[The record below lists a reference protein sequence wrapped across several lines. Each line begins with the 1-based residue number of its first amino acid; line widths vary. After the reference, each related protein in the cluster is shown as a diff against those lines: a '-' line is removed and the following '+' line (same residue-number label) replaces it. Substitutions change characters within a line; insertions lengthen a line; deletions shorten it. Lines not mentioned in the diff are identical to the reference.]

1 MPTMKDIAR
10 EAGVSHGTVSNVLNK
25 TGKVSIEKIR
35 LVEEAAKRLGYVPSA
50 QAQLLRQGAPSL
62 IAIILPSLHEEIYLD
77 LYNTVQSS
85 LFTLDYQTIV
95 HTTDDI
101 ASKEESILE
110 KLHSSSI
117 AAVIT
122 VSCLSPACVEKYK
135 SFPCPVIFVDRKPSE
150 LRTQDSIYTFDFS
163 RIGTEL
169 GRHILRN
176 NWKNIAFFSSPNSFH
191 QDDILL
197 SAIRNEVFDAQV
209 SVQEYISAYNYS
221 LNKAFDIVQSGIAYD
236 AIITLSSVRAE
247 TIASALQL
255 SCLENKPQIITLGS
269 FRTFHAS
276 NINTYE
282 LDYNQLG
289 VRLATDL
296 TRYLKEKTAIPKTT
310 TLKAK
315 GFPYHFINVHQLPKQ
330 SITMLTLDNPSTNAL
345 RKLLPMFESI
355 SGISVKLVCMPYD
368 DLHAQI
374 EMLSP
379 AFSYD
384 LIRMDVAK
392 FDSLGKKTYLPL
404 QDIGITK
411 AELPQKL
418 IDSAY
423 DNYSMLNSEM
433 YALPFDPSVQILL
446 YRADLFENA
455 ILRRTYYERYHEQL
469 TIPKTISQYLRVAE
483 FFTKAFNPDSPTEY
497 GATITNGSA
506 ATAAC
511 DFLPYFLEKIPGIC
525 DNSGNLT
532 LNAPELVEAME
543 QYHQME
549 QFASQQQWWNDSIQ
563 QFSDGITAT
572 TVIFSNYAANII
584 SSNQSRVIGK
594 VGAAIAPGGK
604 PLLGGGV
611 IGISRYSQKLEACRQ
626 FINWYCSPD
635 IASLLVRLGGT
646 SPLVDP
652 YNDFK
657 NFSIFPWLST
667 SKASFKFGSRGT
679 SDPRAIGFSIQK
691 YEFAL
696 GTAVRNLTSGIMSP
710 KEAAAMAR
718 AMYKHRA

>member
-62 IAIILPSLHEEIYLD
+62 IAIILPSLYEEIYLD

-85 LFTLDYQTIV
+85 LYTFDYQTIV
-95 HTTDDI
+95 HTTEDI
-101 ASKEESILE
+101 ASREESILE

-122 VSCLSPACVEKYK
+122 VSSLSPACIEKYK
-135 SFPCPVIFVDRKPSE
+135 SFPCPVIFVDRKPAE
-150 LRTQDSIYTFDFS
+150 LRPQDSIYTFDFS
-163 RIGTEL
+163 SIGTEL
-169 GRHILRN
+169 GKHILRN
-176 NWKNIAFFSSPNSFH
+176 HWKNVAFFSSPNSFH

-197 SAIRNEVFDAQV
+197 SAIRNMVSNAQI
-209 SVQEYISAYNYS
+209 SVQEYISEYS
-221 LNKAFDIVQSGIAYD
+221 YALNKAFDIVQSGIAYD

-247 TIASALQL
+247 EIASALQL

-289 VRLATDL
+289 VRLSTDL

-315 GFPYHFINVHQLPKQ
+315 GFPYYFTNVQQLPKQ
-330 SITMLTLDNPSTNAL
+330 TITMITLDNPSTNAL

-355 SGISVKLVCMPYD
+355 SGIRVKVVCIPYD

-404 QDIGITK
+404 HRIGITK
-411 AELPQKL
+411 TELPQKL

-423 DNYSMLNSEM
+423 DNYSTLNGEM
-433 YALPFDPSVQILL
+433 YALPFDPSVQLLL
-446 YRADLFENA
+446 YRTDLFEDA

-469 TIPKTISQYLRVAE
+469 TIPKTIPQYLRIAE
-483 FFTKAFNPDSPTEY
+483 FFTKSFNPDSPTKY
-497 GATITNGSA
+497 GATVTNGSA

-511 DFLPYFLEKIPGIC
+511 DFLPYFLEKVPGIC
-525 DNSGNLT
+525 DEFGKIT
-532 LNAPELVEAME
+532 LNSPELIAAME
-543 QYHQME
+543 QYHQM
-549 QFASQQQWWNDSIQ
+549 QSFASQQQWWNDSIQ

-572 TVIFSNYAANII
+572 TVIFSNYAAKMI
-584 SSNQSRVIGK
+584 SSKQSKVTGK
-594 VGAAIAPGGK
+594 VGAAVVPGGN

-611 IGISRYSQKLEACRQ
+611 IGVSRYSQKLEACRQ
-626 FINWYCSPD
+626 FINWLYSPD

-652 YNDFK
+652 YNDFR

-667 SKASFKFGSRGT
+667 SKNSFKLGSRGT
-679 SDPRAIGFSIQK
+679 SNPRAVGFSIQK
-691 YEFAL
+691 YEFAI
-696 GTAVRNLTSGIMSP
+696 GTAIRNMSSGIMSP
-710 KEAAAMAR
+710 KEAATMAT
-718 AMYKHRA
+718 ALYKHSI